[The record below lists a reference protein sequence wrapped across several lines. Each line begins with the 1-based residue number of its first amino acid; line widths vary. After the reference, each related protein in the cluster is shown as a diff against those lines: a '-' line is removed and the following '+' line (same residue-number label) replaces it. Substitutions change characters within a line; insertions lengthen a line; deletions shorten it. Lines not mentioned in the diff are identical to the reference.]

1 MAQGQIN
8 VNARGLIEALNDIA
22 SEARSLGADE
32 VAKRAG
38 VKPSIVRKFIA
49 DVMQSKNSDVRKI
62 RNAVTEM
69 LAEKAASAEQEKK

>member
-1 MAQGQIN
+1 MTQGQIG
-8 VNARGLIEALNDIA
+8 VNARGLIEALNDVA
-22 SEARSLGADE
+22 NEAYKLGADN

-38 VKPSIVRKFIA
+38 VKPAIVKKFIS

-69 LAEKAASAEQEKK
+69 LAEKEPAAGEENK

>member
-8 VNARGLIEALNDIA
+8 VNARGLIEALNDVA

-38 VKPSIVRKFIA
+38 VKPSVVRKFIA

-69 LAEKAASAEQEKK
+69 LAEKAAPPEQGSK